1 MEEQKEINKETSNPS
16 GKKWFGRGVY
26 GSKDVPI
33 RVLDG
38 LIIGAVVTV
47 IVLTVLFTMN
57 GGFYITFDTDG
68 GSQVTEQKRRY
79 GEKIAEP
86 ECPFKAGYDFKGWV
100 TSKDISLAEEWNFE
114 EDEVVE
120 DVTLYALWEP
130 AQIRVKLDLNGG
142 KLKEGEEAK
151 EVYVTFGEAYGSQLP
166 VPQKEGFDFLGWE
179 YGGALIDENTMV
191 TTSGEH
197 ILTAKW
203 GT

>member
-1 MEEQKEINKETSNPS
+1 MEEQKEINKETNNPS

-47 IVLTVLFTMN
+47 IVLTVLFTIN

-68 GSQVTEQKRRY
+68 GSQVAEQKRRY
-79 GEKIAEP
+79 GEKIREP

-114 EDEVVE
+114 EDEE
-120 DVTLYALWEP
+120 IGRASCRE
-130 AQIRVKLDLNGG
+130 RVCLQ
-142 KLKEGEEAK
+142 
-151 EVYVTFGEAYGSQLP
+151 V
-166 VPQKEGFDFLGWE
+166 
-179 YGGALIDENTMV
+179 
-191 TTSGEH
+191 
-197 ILTAKW
+197 
-203 GT
+203 

>member
-1 MEEQKEINKETSNPS
+1 MEEKKEINKETNNIS
-16 GKKWFGRGVY
+16 GKRWFGRGVY

-47 IVLTVLFTMN
+47 IVLTVLFTLN
-57 GGFYITFDTDG
+57 GGFYVTFDTGG
-68 GSQVTEQKRRY
+68 GSQVMEQKRRY
-79 GEKIAEP
+79 GEKATEP
-86 ECPFKAGYDFKGWV
+86 ECPFKAGYDFRGWM
-100 TSKDISLAEEWNFE
+100 TSKDIFLAEEWDFE

-142 KLKEGEEAK
+142 KIEQGEEAG
-151 EVYVTFGEAYGSQLP
+151 EVYVIFGEAYGSRLP
-166 VPQKEGFDFLGWE
+166 VPEKEGYEFLGWE
-179 YGGALIDENTMV
+179 YGGIMIDENTIV

-197 ILTAKW
+197 MLTARW
-203 GT
+203 GQ